1 MTAARPRHLRPVPS
15 PRPKRRGG
23 KCQIGAHVVL
33 AGAQETRVEA
43 AAALAGPNPGYIAI
57 RIGNLAVWVQD
68 WPALQSLMAACTQ
81 AADLA
86 PEIFPVLGV
95 DGE

>member
-1 MTAARPRHLRPVPS
+1 MTAARPRHLRPVPL
-15 PRPKRRGG
+15 PRPKRLRG

-43 AAALAGPNPGYIAI
+43 AAALAGPNPGYVAI

-68 WPALQSLMAACTQ
+68 RASLQSLMTACQQ

-86 PEIFPVLGV
+86 PQVFPVEMPLR
-95 DGE
+95 D